1 VGGNDQRP
9 SLGLLV
15 MALAVFRQLLI
26 RDESAL
32 VAVAFAATLWSSAA
46 LSQAE
51 AETEV
56 APSQPVETVP
66 TAPPAPSR
74 VVPDEPAPSTP
85 PVGAPNESAPS
96 SSETAAPRSS
106 ETAPAPLPT
115 GAPAG
120 PIESPAQAAKGS
132 SAARPTERYSAT
144 MLTVVNGRA
153 VSATAVAVLVGT
165 KAVARSGPLASNTR
179 VTLKLPRIKGCR
191 ISVVASFP
199 GWYSAITRGK
209 IDVCKSG
216 RVLVRL

>member
-15 MALAVFRQLLI
+15 MALAVFRQPLI

-56 APSQPVETVP
+56 APSQPAVP

-74 VVPDEPAPSTP
+74 VVPDEPGPSTP
-85 PVGAPNESAPS
+85 PVGAPNDSAPS

-209 IDVCKSG
+209 IDVCKSR